1 MVSNDPSGY
10 YKLLGV
16 SPGADESTIK
26 KQYRKLA
33 MKYHPDKSQG
43 DKEKDAEMFKKI
55 SQAYEVLSDKKKR
68 YEYDNSATFNN
79 NFGHGGFGQ
88 DFGFD
93 DAMKIFQSVFSS
105 GPWQFGIDLGNPRD
119 FVFADDFGCF
129 DDNGPDFFSSFTPLV
144 VSEGF
149 SRGAFKNSSFSSFS
163 SSSGHRGTS
172 SSTSTTT
179 RIVNN
184 KVYKRTETVTKNAD
198 GTVHKKVVEIEDD
211 GHGNVLR
218 REFEDNGKKRL
229 ESKKSKRK

>member
-10 YKLLGV
+10 YQLLGV
-16 SPGADESTIK
+16 SPGADETTIK

-55 SQAYEVLSDKKKR
+55 SQAYEVLSDKRKR
-68 YEYDNSATFNN
+68 YEYDNSANFNN
-79 NFGHGGFGQ
+79 NFAYDGFRH
-88 DFGFD
+88 DYGFE
-93 DAMKIFQSVFSS
+93 DAMKIFESVFRVRTNR
-105 GPWQFGIDLGNPRD
+105 GGGNG
-119 FVFADDFGCF
+119 FDDFGVF
-129 DDNGPDFFSSFTPLV
+129 HDDFGFFEDDFVPF
-144 VSEGF
+144 GF
-149 SRGAFKNSSFSSFS
+149 SNDPFSQGRFMTSSFSNFS

-179 RIVNN
+179 RVVNN
-184 KVYKRTETVTKNAD
+184 KIYKRTETVTKNAD

-211 GHGNVLR
+211 GKGNVLR
-218 REFEDNGKKRL
+218 REYEDNGKKKL